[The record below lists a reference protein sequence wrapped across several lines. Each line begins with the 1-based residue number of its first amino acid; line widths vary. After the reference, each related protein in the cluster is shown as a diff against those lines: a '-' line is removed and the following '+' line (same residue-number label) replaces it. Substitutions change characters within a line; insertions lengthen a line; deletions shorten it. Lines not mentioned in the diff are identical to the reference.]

1 MTFRHRVVVVG
12 AGAAGLTAARHL
24 CETHDV
30 VVIDKG
36 RGVGGRMATR
46 RIGDATFDHGAQ
58 FLTTHHEDFATRV
71 QHWCDVGVAQPW
83 YRGQVGP
90 VGSGAQ
96 DGHTRYR
103 GTVSMNAI
111 AKHLAEGLD
120 VRRATRAASVGV
132 RDGRWWVQLDDR
144 AVGAGAADDRPHGGL
159 AADALVLTAPV
170 PQSLELLEAG
180 GMALAPQ
187 DAAAMA
193 AIDYHR
199 CLAALVPLDGPSGL
213 PAPGAVSPG
222 RGPIDWIADNSMKG
236 ISTGP
241 GITIH
246 AAASF
251 SAEWW
256 ARPDEEIVDTLVAE
270 ARSVAA
276 LVAAPVGGSQVQR
289 WRYARPV
296 QVHPEPCLVAD
307 ALPPLVLC
315 GDAFGEAKVEG
326 AVRSGAA
333 AATRLVALLATA

>member
-1 MTFRHRVVVVG
+1 MTLRHRVVVVG

-24 CETHDV
+24 RDTHDV

-71 QHWCDVGVAQPW
+71 QRWCDVGVAQPW

-90 VGSGAQ
+90 AGGGAQ

-120 VRRATRAASVGV
+120 VRCATRAAAVGV
-132 RDGRWWVQLDDR
+132 RDGRWWVQLHDR
-144 AVGAGAADDRPHGGL
+144 AAGGGSAEGRPGDGL
-159 AADALVLTAPV
+159 EADALVLTAPV
-170 PQSLELLEAG
+170 PQSLELLDAG
-180 GMALAPQ
+180 GAALAPQ

-213 PAPGAVSPG
+213 PSPGAVSPG
-222 RGPIDWIADNSMKG
+222 RGSIDWIADNEMKG
-236 ISTGP
+236 ISTGA

-251 SAEWW
+251 SAVWW
-256 ARPDEEIVDTLVAE
+256 DRPDEEIVDALLGE
-270 ARSVAA
+270 ARSVAD
-276 LVAAPVGGSQVQR
+276 LVAAPVGASQVQR

-296 QVHPEPCLVAD
+296 DVHPEPCLVAGG
-307 ALPPLVLC
+307 LPPLVLC

-333 AATRLVALLATA
+333 AAAAIRSWSPR